1 MGISRDWRHKH
12 RKTGGRRNIHQNKR
26 KYEMARPCVMCHLGA
41 KRVRNVRC
49 RGGNRKY
56 RALRLDAGNFAW
68 GSENRT
74 KKCRILDV
82 LYNAS
87 SNELVRT
94 KTLCKNAIIQ
104 IDAQPFKQYY
114 LKRYGLDLSK
124 KDKGIQEKKQSE
136 ADKEE
141 EKDTKATKGKKGKD
155 AK

>member
-1 MGISRDWRHKH
+1 
-12 RKTGGRRNIHQNKR
+12 
-26 KYEMARPCVMCHLGA
+26 MARPTVMCHMGA

-68 GSENRT
+68 GSENST

-94 KTLCKNAIIQ
+94 KTLCKNAVIQ
-104 IDAQPFKQYY
+104 VDAQPFKQYY

-124 KDKGIQEKKQSE
+124 KEKQEKE
-136 ADKEE
+136 KEKE
-141 EKDTKATKGKKGKD
+141 VVKETKVTKGKKGKD
-155 AK
+155 AKGKEKE